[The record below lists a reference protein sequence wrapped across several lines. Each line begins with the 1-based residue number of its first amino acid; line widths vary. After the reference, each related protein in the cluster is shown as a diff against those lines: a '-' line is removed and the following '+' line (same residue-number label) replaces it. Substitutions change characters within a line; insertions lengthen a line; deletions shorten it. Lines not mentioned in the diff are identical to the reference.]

1 MHIKHTLFGACSL
14 ASMALVFAAPA
25 IAQEA
30 RDQTASRTPAASGA
44 IEEIVVTAQKRAQ
57 NVQDVPVAIS
67 AFSAEMLETRGI
79 SNPQDLQEAVP
90 NLSIGEQ
97 TNLGG
102 TAKVTL
108 RGVGSENYGPG
119 GDPGV
124 PLHING
130 HYTQST
136 AYVFRD
142 MIDVQRVEVQRG
154 PQGTLYGRN
163 AIGGNVNLITR
174 RPTKEFEGSAAIE
187 VGNYNRRMV
196 QAIVSGPFTDSIRG
210 RFVVARAVR
219 DGFVK
224 ELGVGK
230 DRDSVDYLSMRGSLE
245 IDLASNLQA
254 YINGYYF
261 KDKGNNYTRRIDR
274 DPNNIANNFAFK
286 VASNTPNEGQDKSKG
301 ASIDFT
307 WNLGNVE
314 FRSLSA
320 YDRTNT
326 SGTYDL
332 DGNPVRVAQYTVAIG
347 MKVLTQEFQLLS
359 KGDGPLKWVA
369 GAFYYKEDSN
379 ELRANVIDRF
389 DTDSNGKTGLTGDQ
403 TQPTV
408 IQNARTRNHAD
419 SWALYGQLDY
429 NLTENL
435 QLEAGLRY
443 TRDGKS
449 YFSGADTVLSDGST
463 RSVPTGGGRFTT
475 FPLLNQVFFDN
486 TAGTHWSKATWKL
499 GLNYRLNQDALLY
512 ASYSRGYKAGGYA
525 AKQGDYYNPE
535 VVDAFELGLK
545 GQWADNRV
553 QTNLALFYYDYKN
566 KQELQFF
573 GPSAQFPN
581 GGLQLINATSAKSY
595 GAELEI
601 RANVTNS
608 FHLDAS
614 MSYLHARYGK
624 FIAKDAQLGT
634 AFQDLAGNKLP
645 LSPEMK
651 FNAGAQYDWSFG
663 KNLGEF
669 TLRGDYSWTGEQF
682 GNALNRIGGVLPA
695 TGDQI
700 PEYGVINASLQWKS
714 NDKSMQIS
722 LFARNLANKFAISN
736 SFVNGLNEV
745 VQSNLKPR
753 TYGLKIGYNF

>member
-1 MHIKHTLFGACSL
+1 LAACSL
-14 ASMALVFAAPA
+14 ASVAFLTASPAFAEAAGAEAPDSDGA
-25 IAQEA
+25 IA
-30 RDQTASRTPAASGA
+30 
-44 IEEIVVTAQKRAQ
+44 EIIVTAQKRAQ
-57 NVQDVPVAIS
+57 NLQEVPVAIS
-67 AFSAEMLETRGI
+67 AFSTEMLEARGI
-79 SNPQDLQEAVP
+79 SNPQDLQEVVP

-102 TAKVTL
+102 GAKVTL

-142 MIDVQRVEVQRG
+142 MVDVERVEVQRG

-174 RPTKEFEGSAAIE
+174 RPTKHFEGSAAVE
-187 VGNYNRRMV
+187 VGNYGRRMV
-196 QAIVSGPFTDSIRG
+196 QGVLSGPISDRIRA
-210 RFVVARAVR
+210 RVVAARAVR

-224 ELGVGK
+224 EIGVGN
-230 DRDSVDYLSMRGSLE
+230 DRDSVDYLSLRGSLE
-245 IDLASNLQA
+245 VDLTDNFQA
-254 YINGYYF
+254 YVNGYYF

-274 DPNNIANNFAFK
+274 DPNNIANQSPFL
-286 VASNTPNEGQDKSKG
+286 VASNTPNEGEDNSKG

-314 FRSLSA
+314 LRSLSA

-326 SGTYDL
+326 SGSYDL
-332 DGNPVRVAQYTVAIG
+332 DGNPVRVAQFGVGIG
-347 MKVLTQEFQLLS
+347 MKVLTQEFQILS

-379 ELRANVIDRF
+379 ETRTNVIDRF

-403 TQPTV
+403 AQPTV
-408 IQNARTRNHAD
+408 IQYSKTRNHAD
-419 SWALYGQLDY
+419 SWAVYGQLDY
-429 NLTENL
+429 NVTDKL

-463 RSVPTGGGRFTT
+463 RSVPTGGGRFTV

-486 TAGTHWSKATWKL
+486 TKGTNWNKVTWKV
-499 GLNYRLNQDALLY
+499 GLNYRFNRDAMLY

-545 GQWADNRV
+545 GQWAENRI
-553 QTNLALFYYDYKN
+553 QTNLALFYYDYKD

-595 GAELEI
+595 GGELEI
-601 RANVTNS
+601 RANVTKA
-608 FHLDAS
+608 FHIDAAT
-614 MSYLHARYGK
+614 SYLHARYNK
-624 FIAKDAQLGT
+624 FIARDVQLGT
-634 AFQDLAGNKLP
+634 AFQDLAGHKLP
-645 LSPEMK
+645 LAPTLK
-651 FNAGAQYDWSFG
+651 FNVGAQYDLD
-663 KNLGEF
+663 LGQKLGTF
-669 TLRGDYSWTGEQF
+669 SLRGDFSWTAEQF
-682 GNALNRIGGVLPA
+682 GNALNRTGGVLPA
-695 TGDQI
+695 TGDLI
-700 PEYGVINASLQWKS
+700 PEYGVVNANLGWKS
-714 NDKSMQIS
+714 YDNSVRIS
-722 LFARNLANKFAISN
+722 VFGRNLTNKYAVSN

-753 TYGLKIGYNF
+753 TYGIKVGYNF